1 MKTYFAIALLCLGL
15 LANPASFV
23 SAEARYSTKIPVQ
36 TKPANFDIYQER
48 ITTPA
53 HLDWLW
59 QAYLQGGE
67 KQALAKILTALDLN
81 TFSGALKKAKE
92 IQKTR
97 GLTEAEKQAALQ
109 DAVFQAALWSLE
121 SNARQRPEVAADL
134 KHLEKEQRPRVASAS
149 HGYLLLVLSRVAP
162 DEYRFSEQTDGFTV
176 STPSGPVRF
185 TRKP

>member
-1 MKTYFAIALLCLGL
+1 MKTFALALLCLGML
-15 LANPASFV
+15 VGSASFV
-23 SAEARYSTKIPVQ
+23 SAEARYSPKIPVQ
-36 TKPANFDIYQER
+36 TKPANFDLYQER

-67 KQALAKILTALDLN
+67 KRALAKILTALDLN

-92 IQKTR
+92 SQKTR
-97 GLTEAEKQAALQ
+97 ALTEAEKQAVLL
-109 DAVFQAALWSLE
+109 DGVFQAALWSLE

-134 KHLEKEQRPRVASAS
+134 KSLEKEQRSQSISAS